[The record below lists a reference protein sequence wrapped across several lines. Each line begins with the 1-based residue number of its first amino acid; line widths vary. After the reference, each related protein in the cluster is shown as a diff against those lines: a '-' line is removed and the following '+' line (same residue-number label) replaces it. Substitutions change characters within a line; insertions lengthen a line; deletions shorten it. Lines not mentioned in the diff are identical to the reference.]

1 LSNDLKEVVQ
11 KLADSMSPSSP
22 LHMHMQVCL
31 LRTNEPARVDDPAPV
46 EDPEKKARI
55 EHAKQGMWQAVRD
68 GYRTGTPMQTP
79 PSFLA
84 LDEDGRKAVAKL
96 TVDWVLCPV
105 NEATAKWFDAFVE
118 NEDVQPYLKH
128 TVPQFIMEE
137 VCRIESLS
145 AVLDGLKDYDMLIP
159 KS

>member
-1 LSNDLKEVVQ
+1 
-11 KLADSMSPSSP
+11 
-22 LHMHMQVCL
+22 
-31 LRTNEPARVDDPAPV
+31 
-46 EDPEKKARI
+46 
-55 EHAKQGMWQAVRD
+55 
-68 GYRTGTPMQTP
+68 MQTL

-96 TVDWVLCPV
+96 TVDWMLCPV
-105 NEATAKWFDAFVE
+105 NEATAKWFLAFAE

-145 AVLDGLKDYDMLIP
+145 AVLDGLKDYDMLMP